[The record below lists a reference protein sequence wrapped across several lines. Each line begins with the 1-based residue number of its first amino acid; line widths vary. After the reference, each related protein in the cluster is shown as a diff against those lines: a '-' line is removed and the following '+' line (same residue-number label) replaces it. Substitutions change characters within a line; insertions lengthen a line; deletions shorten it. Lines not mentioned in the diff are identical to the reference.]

1 MIICLFIGGISFA
14 DSIDESYIGLIFD
27 NFDKYDEEQKTENAE
42 ILDVLFSSNMGLD
55 LLYNEIIRSKKASLE
70 AYGVSEAD
78 LKRNIEAL
86 KTWSVE
92 DRKAL
97 IAAGASG
104 DKALVYDL
112 NEKNSFVLKKT
123 PFIQKAKLP
132 QASLKKEFSDV
143 KNHWSQDNVNFLAER
158 GIISGKSQ
166 TSFAPEDNILKA
178 EIVKLVINLVV
189 EDGSQLPDYKGDIK
203 DIETG
208 AWYDDAMKQAYTL
221 ELIKS
226 DLENRLNPIT
236 FATREEVVDVIIK
249 SISAIGIEIDPD
261 LKKYKSSFKDYKNLS
276 PQFRESMVVAINLG
290 IIGGKGDNTIA
301 PKALITRGE
310 TAAVIKRLYDFIIN
324 KI

>member
-1 MIICLFIGGISFA
+1 MIICLFAGGLSFA

-27 NFDKYDEEQKTENAE
+27 NFDKYDEEQKIENAE

-78 LKRNIEAL
+78 LRRNIDAL

-104 DKALVYDL
+104 NEALVYDL

-132 QASLKKEFSDV
+132 QASLKKEFIDI

-166 TSFAPEDNILKA
+166 TSFAPNDNILKA
-178 EIVKLVINLVV
+178 EIVKLVMNLVV
-189 EDGSQLPDYKGDIK
+189 EDEDQLPAYTGNVK
-203 DIETG
+203 DIESG
-208 AWYDDAMKQAYTL
+208 AWYDQAMKQAYTL
-221 ELIKS
+221 EIIKA
-226 DLENRLNPIT
+226 DLSNQLNPVT

-249 SISAIGIEIDPD
+249 SISAIGIEIDSD
-261 LKKYKSSFKDYKNLS
+261 LIKYKSSFKDYKNLS
-276 PQFRESMVVAINLG
+276 PQYRESMVVAINLG